1 LKVWANRSN
10 VARNAAFDWECAI
23 PAVRQIV
30 SGKVNAERSGI
41 AVTVS
46 YLLIHRLVV
55 ENLRSRPVRTL
66 VSALA
71 IGVQVTLVLT
81 LVGLSRGMVEDAQQ
95 RARGVGADIAI
106 RAPGSSVFSFTGT
119 FSDSALAT
127 VRAEPG
133 VTLATGTYVYGIG
146 GLNSVTGINLAE
158 FTRMS
163 GGFHFLEGGALSGP
177 DDIILDQIFADEN
190 HKHAGDSIELLNR
203 PWKIS
208 GVVEPG
214 LLSRAFVDMAHL
226 QDLTGGNGR
235 ISAMYVKLADPS
247 GTEAVEGEL
256 KTQLPAFPIY
266 SMQEFI
272 SLLTETNVPMLHT
285 FTRVII
291 AIGMLVG
298 FLVVFL
304 SMYTAVLERTRE
316 IGILKALGGSP
327 WFILNCL
334 LRETVLL
341 ALVGSVLGIAMTY
354 GARQLIRIFA
364 PQMITVIV
372 PDWWP
377 IAAAISIVGALAG
390 ALYPGLRAARHDV
403 VEALAYE

>member
-1 LKVWANRSN
+1 M
-10 VARNAAFDWECAI
+10 
-23 PAVRQIV
+23 
-30 SGKVNAERSGI
+30 ERSGI
-41 AVTVS
+41 DVTVS
-46 YLLIHRLVV
+46 YVLIHRLVI

-71 IGVQVTLVLT
+71 IGVQVTMVLT

-95 RARGVGADIAI
+95 RARGVGADIVV
-106 RAPGSSVFSFTGT
+106 RPPGSSVFSFSGN
-119 FSDSALAT
+119 FSDSALRV
-127 VRAEPG
+127 VRQEPG
-133 VTLATGTYVYGIG
+133 VAVATGTLVEGIG
-146 GLNSVTGINLAE
+146 GLNSVTGINLGE
-158 FTRMS
+158 FTQMS
-163 GGFHFLEGGALSGP
+163 GGFHYLAGVPLAGP
-177 DDIILDQIFADEN
+177 DDILLDEIFASDN
-190 HKHAGDSIELLNR
+190 HKRAGDSIELLNHTWR
-203 PWKIS
+203 IA
-208 GVVEPG
+208 GIVESG
-214 LLSRAFVDMAHL
+214 LLSRAFIDLARL
-226 QDLTGGNGR
+226 QDLTSNNGR
-235 ISAMYVKLADPS
+235 ISAVYVKLSDPRR
-247 GTEAVEGEL
+247 TAAAVGEL
-256 KTQLPAFPIY
+256 QARLPGFKIY
-266 SMQEFI
+266 SMQDFI
-272 SLLTETNVPMLHT
+272 SQLTESNVPMLRT
-285 FTRVII
+285 FTRVIVG
-291 AIGMLVG
+291 IGMLVG

-354 GARQLIRIFA
+354 GARQLIRVFA